1 MGMTFQ
7 VTWACIPFTM
17 YPFDEVV
24 EDTRLR
30 MVVWRTVA
38 QERPWAH
45 RTNRPGRNNQ
55 AVSAYPRPRP
65 ADLLLLKLSYAIL
78 SMGVVRVTATIL
90 LAAQARRQQEKLR
103 MLSSFVA
110 AVLALRRG
118 GHMLCSFVNRQYWS
132 QV

>member
-1 MGMTFQ
+1 MGAPHQ
-7 VTWACIPFTM
+7 P
-17 YPFDEVV
+17 
-24 EDTRLR
+24 
-30 MVVWRTVA
+30 
-38 QERPWAH
+38 RPI
-45 RTNRPGRNNQ
+45 RNNQ
-55 AVSAYPRPRP
+55 TVSAYPRPRP

-103 MLSSFVA
+103 ILSSFVA

-118 GHMLCSFVNRQYWS
+118 SHILCSFVNRQYWS